1 MFLRVHIVDSTCVC
15 SAAMLRSIDL
25 LTPHGTLIL
34 ITMSPS
40 DSPSTQAGRDP
51 LTRLLSRAEFE
62 VQYAQQLRRCGQ
74 AAATLGLIL
83 LRIDGFRRLS
93 GGCGAEF
100 GDAVLCRMADT
111 LQRVVRAT
119 DILARYGNAEF
130 ALLALRPTEKGMG
143 KVSERIRA
151 AVAAAE
157 IVCNGRRVPVTVS
170 GGAAVALPGR
180 EPSTLH
186 SRLRAGAEQALRE
199 AKQAGGN
206 QIHVRSLL
214 TEPERRLAQRISE
227 RRLSRWLVERSVL
240 DVQSLSQALVRY
252 EGGASRIGELALQHG
267 AITREQI
274 GEVVRVQQQTQLRF
288 GETAIELGVFDE
300 DHLARLLALQ
310 QEDPL
315 VLARVLVR
323 MGLLERPYAAEL
335 LADYMAEMRSDRL
348 IVPASLS

>member
-1 MFLRVHIVDSTCVC
+1 
-15 SAAMLRSIDL
+15 
-25 LTPHGTLIL
+25 
-34 ITMSPS
+34 MSPS
-40 DSPSTQAGRDP
+40 DSTSTQAGRDP
-51 LTRLLSRAEFE
+51 LTGLFCRADFE
-62 VQYAQQLRRCGQ
+62 AQYGQQLRRCGQ

-93 GGCGAEF
+93 GGCGTRF
-100 GDAVLCRMADT
+100 GADVLHHIAGT

-151 AVAAAE
+151 AVASAE
-157 IVCNGRRVPVTVS
+157 IFCDGRRVSVTVS

-180 EPSTLH
+180 EPLTLQP
-186 SRLRAGAEQALRE
+186 RLRAAAEQALRE

-206 QIHVRSLL
+206 RIHVCSLL
-214 TEPERRLAQRISE
+214 TEVERRLAQRVSE

-240 DVQSLSQALVRY
+240 DVPSLSQALVRY

-267 AITREQI
+267 AMTREQI
-274 GEVVRVQQQTQLRF
+274 GEVVRLQQQTQLRF
-288 GETAIELGVFDE
+288 GETAIELGLFNE
-300 DHLARLLALQ
+300 DHLVRLLALQ

-323 MGLLERPYAAEL
+323 MGLLERPHAAEL

-348 IVPASLS
+348 VMPASLS